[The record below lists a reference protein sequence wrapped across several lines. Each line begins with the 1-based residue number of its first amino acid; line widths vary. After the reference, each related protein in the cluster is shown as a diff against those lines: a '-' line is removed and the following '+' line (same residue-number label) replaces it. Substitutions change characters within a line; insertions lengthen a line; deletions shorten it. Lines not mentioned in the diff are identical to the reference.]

1 MLSASCC
8 SGMGVATL
16 ATAVFLSMS
25 SLPSAGAETLGEVDL
40 ALVIA
45 VDISSSMDLDEQHL
59 QRKGY
64 AEALRPRLVLEAISR
79 GARGRIAVSYMEWA
93 DKTDQR
99 VVVPWQI
106 IEGPETADA
115 FVQKLDA
122 DPPRRG
128 YRTSISAGIDY
139 AVRLLEDAPVTA
151 ARDEAIAKGITIN
164 GLPIMLKRPGYMDVE
179 NLDFYCEDCV
189 IGGRGAFIVPAR
201 ERTQFAEAIRHK
213 LFLEVAERPSEP
225 PLQPAQ
231 ARHRVSCQA
240 GEQHWKERMGN

>member
-1 MLSASCC
+1 
-8 SGMGVATL
+8 
-16 ATAVFLSMS
+16 
-25 SLPSAGAETLGEVDL
+25 
-40 ALVIA
+40 
-45 VDISSSMDLDEQHL
+45 
-59 QRKGY
+59 
-64 AEALRPRLVLEAISR
+64 LRA
-79 GARGRIAVSYMEWA
+79 
-93 DKTDQR
+93 
-99 VVVPWQI
+99 
-106 IEGPETADA
+106 PETADA

-128 YRTSISAGIDY
+128 YRTSISAGNDY
-139 AVRLLEDAPVTA
+139 AVRLLEDAPVTAARRVIDVSGDGANNQGRSVTA

-179 NLDFYCEDCV
+179 NLDFYYEDCV

-201 ERTQFAEAIRHK
+201 ERTQFAEAIRHN